1 MDFLNGLILDQ
12 IFAEHADSSSISR
25 RLEEA
30 SQDTDTELTHNHI
43 VDAVII
49 TIAAWLTM
57 VVVSLYLVSVVG
69 VGSMSI
75 SNNITRSFIPI
86 RSCKCRLLK

>member
-1 MDFLNGLILDQ
+1 MNFLNGLILDQ
-12 IFAEHADSSSISR
+12 IFDVDADSSSTFR

-30 SQDTDTELTHNHI
+30 SDDKELAHRHI
-43 VDAVII
+43 IDAAIV

-57 VVVSLYLVSVVG
+57 VVVSIYLVLSSVVG

-75 SNNITRSFIPI
+75 SNNITCSFITI
-86 RSCKCRLLK
+86 SVHALADS

>member
-12 IFAEHADSSSISR
+12 IFAEHADSSSIR

-30 SQDTDTELTHNHI
+30 SQDTELTHHHI

-57 VVVSLYLVSVVG
+57 VVVSIYLVSVVG

>member
-30 SQDTDTELTHNHI
+30 SQDTELTHHHI

>member
-12 IFAEHADSSSISR
+12 IFAEHTDSSSISR

-30 SQDTDTELTHNHI
+30 SQDTELTHHHI

-57 VVVSLYLVSVVG
+57 VVVSIYLVSVVG

>member
-1 MDFLNGLILDQ
+1 MNFLTGLILDQ
-12 IFAEHADSSSISR
+12 IFDVDVDADSSSIR

-30 SQDTDTELTHNHI
+30 DQDKELTHHHI
-43 VDAVII
+43 IDAAIV

-57 VVVSLYLVSVVG
+57 VVVSIIYLVSVVA

-86 RSCKCRLLK
+86 RPCTCRLLK

>member
-1 MDFLNGLILDQ
+1 MIFLTGLILDQ
-12 IFAEHADSSSISR
+12 IFDVDADSSSIR

-30 SQDTDTELTHNHI
+30 SQDTELTHHHI
-43 VDAVII
+43 VDAAIV

-57 VVVSLYLVSVVG
+57 VVVSIIYLVSVVAVA

-86 RSCKCRLLK
+86 RSCTCRLLK

>member
-12 IFAEHADSSSISR
+12 IFAVDADSSSIR

-30 SQDTDTELTHNHI
+30 SQDIELTHHHI
-43 VDAVII
+43 VDAAII

-57 VVVSLYLVSVVG
+57 VVVSIYLVSVVG

>member
-1 MDFLNGLILDQ
+1 MNFLTGLILDQ
-12 IFAEHADSSSISR
+12 IFDVDADSSSIR

-30 SQDTDTELTHNHI
+30 DQEKELTHHQI
-43 VDAVII
+43 VDAAIV
-49 TIAAWLTM
+49 TIAAWLTL
-57 VVVSLYLVSVVG
+57 VVVSIYYLVVSVVG

-86 RSCKCRLLK
+86 RPCTCRLLK

>member
-12 IFAEHADSSSISR
+12 IFAVDADSSSIR

-30 SQDTDTELTHNHI
+30 SQDIELTHHHI
-43 VDAVII
+43 VDAVIV

-57 VVVSLYLVSVVG
+57 VVVSIYLVSVV
-69 VGSMSI
+69 VI
-75 SNNITRSFIPI
+75 NDVV
-86 RSCKCRLLK
+86 

>member
-12 IFAEHADSSSISR
+12 IFAVDTDSSSIR

-30 SQDTDTELTHNHI
+30 SQDIELTHHHI
-43 VDAVII
+43 VDAVIV

-57 VVVSLYLVSVVG
+57 VVVSIYLVSVV
-69 VGSMSI
+69 VINDVVSVACLFL
-75 SNNITRSFIPI
+75 T
-86 RSCKCRLLK
+86 

>member
-12 IFAEHADSSSISR
+12 IFAEHADSSSIR

-30 SQDTDTELTHNHI
+30 SQDTELTHHHI

-57 VVVSLYLVSVVG
+57 VVVSIYLLSVVG

-75 SNNITRSFIPI
+75 SNITCSFIPI
-86 RSCKCRLLK
+86 HSCTCRLLK